1 MFTKIRTVKPSYHS
15 SRSISSVSVEAA
27 YVGIALLALCDDEG
41 YFEAD
46 PQVIKGSLFPRRND
60 IDFESSIKE
69 LEGIEFLEISSCS
82 KGYPYGFIP
91 NFSRDQIIRSDRFRS
106 SEIKKLCKWKP
117 FETDMTDT
125 CPSLDSHLTDG
136 NRKGNRNRKGKGNR
150 EKEKE
155 KEKERGNE
163 SVSFSS
169 LDDDLRKK
177 AELIG
182 GCIHIHPTKW
192 SNEDLGQLRDLNPD
206 LEECELM
213 KRFYAFKGDDLE
225 QKKTNLWKSGLSD
238 LLNDWSL
245 MLGRAKDR
253 CEHASSSAPVTNH
266 ESASQLNIRI
276 KKIEETIKDL
286 KEAYSKYDRDTK
298 QRTWRNDLKKAE
310 YQQLENQ
317 LTVYENQLTGVSAP
331 VGASVSSSGYDV
343 QIGDL

>member
-106 SEIKKLCKWKP
+106 SEIKKSCKWKP
-117 FETDMTDT
+117 REKDMTDM
-125 CPSLDSHLTDG
+125 CPSPDSHLTD
-136 NRKGNRNRKGKGNR
+136 GNRNRKGKGNR
-150 EKEKE
+150 KREKEKE
-155 KEKERGNE
+155 KEKVRGNE

-177 AELIG
+177 AEIIG
-182 GCIHIHPTKW
+182 ECIRIYPTKW

-213 KRFYAFKGDDLE
+213 KRFYAFKGDDLD

-266 ESASQLNIRI
+266 ESASQLTIRI
-276 KKIEETIKDL
+276 NKIKDSMKDL
-286 KEAYSKYDRDTK
+286 KEAYSKYDRDSRK
-298 QRTWRNDLKKAE
+298 RTWNDALKEAQ
-310 YQQLENQ
+310 YDQLNSKLMDYNNQ
-317 LTVYENQLTGVSAP
+317 LMGVSP
-331 VGASVSSSGYDV
+331 SVSSSEYNV